1 MNSPPLNEL
10 IEVLNRVTP
19 PSRVLAHC
27 VPTRIIRVVDAYG
40 DQRTYR
46 VEQLIQHS
54 MDGFTAS
61 EWKPLSTHNNNTL
74 RGAEKVAFQAAF
86 AAHDRQLRDLE
97 AAAFAEQQKLI
108 AKIQVMQRKSA
119 QAARGVLDASNQG
132 ATPALVTKL

>member
-86 AAHDRQLRDLE
+86 A
-97 AAAFAEQQKLI
+97 EQQKLI